1 MKTRTYTALVTDKK
15 TNEVYTV
22 CDDYSTKKAF
32 KEDLTFDGWTKVINI
47 YDGAL
52 TFGEAFELYMDSL
65 EK

>member
-1 MKTRTYTALVTDKK
+1 MKTRVYTALVTDKK

-22 CDDYSTKKAF
+22 CDDYPTKKAF
-32 KEDLTFDGWTKVINI
+32 KEDLTFDGWTKVIVI

-52 TFGEAFELYMDSL
+52 RFGEAFERYTDSL